1 MTLPGKYFGYNW
13 CFSSQTKFVEGACA
27 FMYTIC
33 DRILCALMYKQII
46 KYVSQLYFY
55 TTSGEYSAYIA
66 FHCMDLD
73 LSSDHSLPF

>member
-13 CFSSQTKFVEGACA
+13 CFSSQTKFVEGVCA

-33 DRILCALMYKQII
+33 DCILYALKYKQII
-46 KYVSQLYFY
+46 KYISQLYFY
-55 TTSGEYSAYIA
+55 TMSSEYNGYTV
-66 FHCMDLD
+66 FHCMDLG

>member
-1 MTLPGKYFGYNW
+1 MH
-13 CFSSQTKFVEGACA
+13 
-27 FMYTIC
+27 
-33 DRILCALMYKQII
+33 LCIPYVIDALMYKQII

-55 TTSGEYSAYIA
+55 ATSSEYSAYIA